1 MAVHNPFHHTDA
13 DTLAMLMP
21 AAEIEIMR
29 VLWTQG
35 ALNGKAILVR
45 VNEQRQIAEQRK
57 IAYTTVMT
65 TVERL
70 VEKGL
75 LTRSEARSGQG
86 GSYSYIAVM
95 SECDFVMRAVH
106 QMLDCVVRDYPSAI
120 TQYLDTRREVAAG

>member
-35 ALNGKAILVR
+35 ALKGKALQAQ
-45 VNEQRQIAEQRK
+45 VNAHRQIAEQRPL
-57 IAYTTVMT
+57 AYTTVMT

-70 VEKGL
+70 VDKGL
-75 LTRSEARSGQG
+75 LVRSEGRQGQG
-86 GSYSYIAVM
+86 GSHSYTAAI
-95 SECDFVMRAVH
+95 SEHDFIMRTVY
-106 QMLDCVVRDYPSAI
+106 QMLDCVARDYLSAI
-120 TQYLDTRREVAAG
+120 TT